1 MAARR
6 NLFSV
11 SGIDISNELNV
22 LEEVSD
28 VSLSDNEERDPSYVP
43 RAASTQE
50 SLKITFKQVE
60 DSTGTDN
67 MTWLAVPS
75 TSSQSSLVTSDN
87 FADEEICSTRQGSST
102 DNEGLTN
109 KRRVVNKVSPKKG
122 RRRQKCLSRQ
132 ERSKKAKNEGKSYLT
147 YRGTGPP
154 KSPRKPGPNCNCR
167 LKCFIK
173 ICQTVRDNKFDE
185 FNAIDVIELIST
197 LKILTCLDL

>member
-60 DSTGTDN
+60 DSTVR
-67 MTWLAVPS
+67 LHS
-75 TSSQSSLVTSDN
+75 RLVTLDN

-109 KRRVVNKVSPKKG
+109 NRRVVNKVSPKKG
-122 RRRQKCLSRQ
+122 RRRQKGLSRQ
-132 ERSKKAKNEGKSYLT
+132 ERSKKAKNEEAQDHKNLLENLGLT
-147 YRGTGPP
+147 SDQDNNTTNDVD
-154 KSPRKPGPNCNCR
+154 PNDASD
-167 LKCFIK
+167 
-173 ICQTVRDNKFDE
+173 QDDDTVNDVDND
-185 FNAIDVIELIST
+185 NI
-197 LKILTCLDL
+197 

>member
-43 RAASTQE
+43 RAASTKE

-75 TSSQSSLVTSDN
+75 TSSQSSLVTSEN
-87 FADEEICSTRQGSST
+87 FVDEEICSTRQGSST
-102 DNEGLTN
+102 DNEGQTN

-122 RRRQKCLSRQ
+122 RRRQKGLSRQ
-132 ERSKKAKNEGKSYLT
+132 ERSKKAKNEDAPQDKGALVLT
-147 YRGTGPP
+147 FDLEQALPTPEL
-154 KSPRKPGPNCNCR
+154 STKPA
-167 LKCFIK
+167 FY
-173 ICQTVRDNKFDE
+173 
-185 FNAIDVIELIST
+185 
-197 LKILTCLDL
+197 